1 MGDRSYKFSTL
12 TSSLLEFNISSLA
25 WSHRKT
31 VHGWSKYQKLNY
43 NNNNYNVIRGSVSVD
58 DRSETYKKTNRGINC
73 WNIMDQILI
82 LVEFHSDTI
91 ASIFSGDVGDIS
103 SGSFTISLRD
113 NEINQNKW
121 EHIVA
126 DDRNL
131 YYHGSR

>member
-12 TSSLLEFNISSLA
+12 TSSLPEFNISGLA

-43 NNNNYNVIRGSVSVD
+43 NNNNTGSVSVD
-58 DRSETYKKTNRGINC
+58 DRSETYKKANRGINS

-82 LVEFHSDTI
+82 LVEFHSNTI
-91 ASIFSGDVGDIS
+91 VSTIFSLGMLGKYLQEIS
-103 SGSFTISLRD
+103 QYLWGIMKLISINGS
-113 NEINQNKW
+113 
-121 EHIVA
+121 IVA